1 MATVTER
8 SPGVWLARV
17 FLPPTGP
24 GSKGRQVAK
33 LFRGSKK
40 AVRSEIAEWEAEVK
54 GTPPEAADAT
64 IADLLRMWQEA
75 KAHDWQP
82 TTARDYRSRCNVIGR
97 DIGSMRLRDLDP
109 LKVDR
114 WLADMRRAGVG
125 EGAIRC
131 RVQALRAAISWGIS
145 RRMLRSNPVS
155 DARPR
160 VRAGRRSERPEP
172 EQVVAL
178 LAAAKEESPRAGL
191 ALRLAAVTGAREA
204 EVVALQWDDLTGDRL
219 RVGRQVHGI
228 EGGRTIRSRTKSGD
242 GRSVVLDPA
251 TVQAVKTLRAELR
264 EVAGG
269 DTTWMFSPPGND
281 TPPSPRWLY
290 EVFCRAAARAGVP
303 AGRKAGFV
311 LHDLRHWA
319 ASTALRDGHDP
330 VTVAARLGH
339 SPETLLRVYGQ
350 EIENGQLDVAASLAS
365 RLDL

>member
-1 MATVTER
+1 V
-8 SPGVWLARV
+8 L
-17 FLPPTGP
+17 P
-24 GSKGRQVAK
+24 GSFCPGGTSGRCE
-33 LFRGSKK
+33 RPGS
-40 AVRSEIAEWEAEVK
+40 ALVLVWYSSRS
-54 GTPPEAADAT
+54 GSPPEAADAT
-64 IADLLRMWQEA
+64 IADLFRMWQEA
-75 KAHDWQP
+75 KVHDWQP

-145 RRMLRSNPVS
+145 RRVLRSNPVS

-160 VRAGRRSERPEP
+160 VHAGRRSERPEP

-178 LAAAKEESPRAGL
+178 LAAAKEESARAGL
-191 ALRLAAVTGAREA
+191 ALRIAAVTGAREA
-204 EVVALQWDDLTGDRL
+204 EVVALQWDDVAGDRL
-219 RVGRQVHGI
+219 RVGRQVHGLDG
-228 EGGRTIRSRTKSGD
+228 ERTIRARTRSGT

-251 TVQAVKTLRAELR
+251 TVQAIRALRD
-264 EVAGG
+264 EVRSTAGG
-269 DTTWMFSPPGND
+269 DTTWMFSPPGDD

-290 EVFCRAAARAGVP
+290 SVFCRAAARAGVP
-303 AGRKAGFV
+303 VGRKAGFV
-311 LHDLRHWA
+311 LHDLRHWS

-350 EIENGQLDVAASLAS
+350 EIENGQAGVAASLAA
-365 RLDL
+365 RLGA